1 MLDGPP
7 VGRSFWMPI
16 LNAIAAGVFFWA
28 VGWGWGVLS
37 LTEEPETSGIL
48 LGTLAGAGM
57 WFFDHMV
64 WLNILQRFYSRPAR
78 EVVEPAPFED
88 PLLANRLR
96 VTYQDGGTV
105 MYIDPPVTDY
115 QMWVLATSL
124 NRGIPA
130 HYENFTGVDP
140 NGHPRPFT
148 AVEFKAV
155 RDWGVERKYF
165 RRGANDQIQLTPEGE
180 VLMAEIAN
188 GGLVVGVPSP
198 T

>member
-1 MLDGPP
+1 MLEGPP
-7 VGRSFWMPI
+7 VGKSFWMPI
-16 LNAIAAGVFFWA
+16 LNAVVAGAFLWA
-28 VGWGWGVLS
+28 VGWAIGLLMGS
-37 LTEEPETSGIL
+37 EEAETSGVL
-48 LGTLAGAGM
+48 LGTLAGAVM
-57 WFFDHMV
+57 WFFDHMY
-64 WLNILQRFYSRPAR
+64 WLAIVHRFYNRPAR
-78 EVVEPAPFED
+78 ELVEPEPIED
-88 PLLANRLR
+88 PLLTGRLR

-105 MYIDPPVTDY
+105 MYIDPPVNDY

-124 NRGIPA
+124 NRGMPA

-140 NGHPRPFT
+140 NGHPRAFT

-188 GGLVVGVPSP
+188 GGLMVGVSSP